1 MKWYSSNICFYVLI
15 WICDL
20 ILNFEFFEFVLE
32 FVLLCCWYILCFCL
46 NLSLCFWVFAFAF
59 MFLEWIWVGFVEGGG
74 IYGFVFLYFR
84 ACYVYIT
91 WVFGLCWFLLGLCW
105 FLRFQFHVLPFFFFF
120 PPVTSHDFT
129 IYVLFVTVHVL
140 FIHYIKKY

>member
-46 NLSLCFWVFAFAF
+46 NLGLCFWVFAFAF

-120 PPVTSHDFT
+120 FT
-129 IYVLFVTVHVL
+129 GNLTWFYYLCTVCHRSRTVYTL
-140 FIHYIKKY
+140 H